1 MPAIGPL
8 LVIVATTGLLYS
20 SASIAFGGVL
30 PGLIAAA
37 AVMMAP
43 LLWTQASALP
53 SSLHPLLCVGLWLL
67 AIAQLSSTRRVWWA
81 GVAGAA
87 LGAGIYL
94 SVASVVMMPCYVVLT
109 LAVGLSSRALSRTAV
124 MVFLGAFTVTALPLF
139 VGWAMRPEQFRE
151 IVNSHHLYDANR
163 YNFLQGT
170 REVTSWVGLTARS
183 EVFWDYLNPAFL
195 FVTGRVLAWPLVVLL
210 PVGLYYALVKDSTMP
225 GRLALVGYV
234 AAPLAAS
241 LTAEPPVAARIL
253 WIIPFAA
260 LLSACAVAHVR
271 RQLAGRPSSSNAS

>member
-1 MPAIGPL
+1 MLAIGPL
-8 LVIVATTGLLYS
+8 LVVVATIGLLYA

-37 AVMMAP
+37 AALSAP

-53 SSLHPLLCVGLWLL
+53 ASLYPLPFVCVWLL
-67 AIAQLSSTRRVWWA
+67 AMAQLSSTRRRWWA

-87 LGAGIYL
+87 LGAGAYL
-94 SVASVVMMPCYVVLT
+94 SAPSAVMMPAYAALT
-109 LAVGLSSRALSRTAV
+109 LIVALTSRAVSRDALTVFIGVFAV
-124 MVFLGAFTVTALPLF
+124 LALPL
-139 VGWAMRPEQFRE
+139 VAGWAMRPEQFRE
-151 IVNSHHLYDANR
+151 IINSHHLYDANR
-163 YNFLQGT
+163 YNVLQGL

-195 FVTGRVLAWPLVVLL
+195 FVTGRVLSWPLAIVL
-210 PVGLYYALVKDSTMP
+210 PVGLYYSLVKDSTIVA
-225 GRLALVGYV
+225 RLALAGYV

-241 LTAEPPVAARIL
+241 LTAEPPIAARIF

-260 LLSACAVAHVR
+260 LLCACGVAHAR
-271 RQLAGRPSSSNAS
+271 RQLSRRAS

>member
-1 MPAIGPL
+1 MLAIGPL
-8 LVIVATTGLLYS
+8 LVVVATIGLLYS

-30 PGLIAAA
+30 PGVVAAGA
-37 AVMMAP
+37 AVLAP

-53 SSLHPLLCVGLWLL
+53 SSLYPLPFVCLWLL

-81 GVAGAA
+81 GVAGVA
-87 LGAGIYL
+87 LGAGVFL
-94 SVASVVMMPCYVVLT
+94 SVPSIVMMPCYAVLT
-109 LAVGLSSRALSRTAV
+109 LAVGLSSRVLSRTAV
-124 MVFLGAFTVTALPLF
+124 IVFLGAFIVTALPLL

-163 YNFLQGT
+163 YNILQGT

-195 FVTGRVLAWPLVVLL
+195 FVTGRVLAWPLVILL
-210 PVGLYYALVKDSTMP
+210 PLGLYYALVKDSTML
-225 GRLALVGYV
+225 GRLALAGYV

-241 LTAEPPVAARIL
+241 LTAEPPVAARIF

-260 LLSACAVAHVR
+260 LLCACAVAHAR
-271 RQLAGRPSSSNAS
+271 RRLTGTS

>member
-1 MPAIGPL
+1 MLAIGPL
-8 LVIVATTGLLYS
+8 LVVVATMGLLYS
-20 SASIAFGGVL
+20 SASVAFGGVL
-30 PGLIAAA
+30 PGLAAA
-37 AVMMAP
+37 GAALLAP

-53 SSLHPLLCVGLWLL
+53 ASLYPLPFVCLWLL
-67 AIAQLSSTRRVWWA
+67 AVAQWSSTRRVWWA

-87 LGAGIYL
+87 LGAGVYL
-94 SVASVVMMPCYVVLT
+94 SVPSIVMMPCYVVLT
-109 LAVGLSSRALSRTAV
+109 LGVGLTSRALPRTAL
-124 MVFLGAFTVTALPLF
+124 MVFLGAFAVAALPLL

-163 YNFLQGT
+163 YNILQGT

-183 EVFWDYLNPAFL
+183 DVFWDYLNPAFL

-210 PVGLYYALVKDSTMP
+210 PVGWYYALVKDSTML
-225 GRLALVGYV
+225 GRLALVGYL

-241 LTAEPPVAARIL
+241 LTAEPPLAARIF

-260 LLSACAVAHVR
+260 LLCACAVAHAQR
-271 RQLAGRPSSSNAS
+271 RLSGTS